1 MSLITLPILLNFW
14 HNSGATTLTH
24 AISALIIFLKISGK
38 PNNYQFYLPNF
49 LKFCHNISHKLLRP
63 TQYLEKLPEI
73 LELTHFAEI
82 NPPPTPCCSILAE

>member
-49 LKFCHNISHKLLRP
+49 TRSH
-63 TQYLEKLPEI
+63 
-73 LELTHFAEI
+73 I
-82 NPPPTPCCSILAE
+82 NY